1 MQWNFHNFD
10 RGAMLMELLPYLDM
24 MTSIHL
30 SMEVPKSVSL
40 DYVMWNDVPLSGK
53 VDDFI
58 SDGVTPL
65 DIRSKLLYSS
75 KEVGTMFLF
84 K

>member
-1 MQWNFHNFD
+1 MIATHACDWRTQCFVSLVSRMGKFELITDRQICSETFHNFD

-40 DYVMWNDVPLSGK
+40 DYEM
-53 VDDFI
+53 
-58 SDGVTPL
+58 
-65 DIRSKLLYSS
+65 
-75 KEVGTMFLF
+75 
-84 K
+84 